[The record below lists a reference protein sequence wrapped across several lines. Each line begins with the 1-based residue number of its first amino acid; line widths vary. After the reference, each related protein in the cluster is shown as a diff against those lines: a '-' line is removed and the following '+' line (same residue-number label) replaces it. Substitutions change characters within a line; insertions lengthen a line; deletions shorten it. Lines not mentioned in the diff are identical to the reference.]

1 MRVTFNR
8 LVYVFLGVA
17 LAVGLLVSV
26 LVRPEPKLAASE
38 DCYGLCPS
46 VTLLSLSSSTAAY
59 GNEQVE
65 KFSVKVSAGAPGTG
79 VPTGYVVVESGTK
92 ILCSIHLYRG
102 TGSCSPAPRALA
114 RGSYKIVAHY
124 SGDKNF
130 KPSTSSQKTLIILR
144 PSSLRNL
151 SVTALYLSSSTV
163 IYGNEQVEKFS
174 VKVSAGAHGTG
185 VPPTGYVGVE
195 SGTRLLCIIYLS
207 HGTGGCSL
215 AAAKAL
221 APGSYKVIALYGG
234 YLNFKPSTSSAKTLT
249 VLRH

>member
-1 MRVTFNR
+1 MRMRVNR
-8 LVYVFLGVA
+8 LVYVLIGAA
-17 LAVGLLVSV
+17 LAVGLLLSV
-26 LVRPEPKLAASE
+26 FVRPESRLAASE

-46 VTLLSLSSSTAAY
+46 ATALSLSSSTVTY

-102 TGSCSPAPRALA
+102 TGSCSPAVKVLA

-130 KPSTSSQKTLIILR
+130 KPSTSSRKTLTVLR
-144 PSSLRNL
+144 HSSLRNPSL
-151 SVTALYLSSSTV
+151 TALSLSSSTV
-163 IYGNEQVEKFS
+163 TYGNEQVEKFS
-174 VKVSAGAHGTG
+174 VKVSAGAPGTG
-185 VPPTGYVGVE
+185 VPTGYVVVE
-195 SGTRLLCIIYLS
+195 SGTKILCSIHLYR
-207 HGTGGCSL
+207 GTGSCSPAVKVL
-215 AAAKAL
+215 AR
-221 APGSYKVIALYGG
+221 GSYKIVAHYSGDK
-234 YLNFKPSTSSAKTLT
+234 NFKPSTSSRKTLT